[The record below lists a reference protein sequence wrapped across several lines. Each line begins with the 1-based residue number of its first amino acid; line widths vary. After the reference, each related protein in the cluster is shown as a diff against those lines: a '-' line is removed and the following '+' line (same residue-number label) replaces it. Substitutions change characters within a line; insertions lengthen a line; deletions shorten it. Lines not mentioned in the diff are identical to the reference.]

1 MSDSGAVPVRVL
13 LIAPSLDILGGQA
26 VQAKRLFDDLRG
38 EAGVRI
44 DFLPINPRLPG
55 PLGALQRIKYVRTA
69 VTTAAFL
76 GKLLWRAP
84 RYQILHTFSAANS
97 SFLLSAA
104 LVILVGRLYGR
115 KVVVHYHD
123 GRAAQHL
130 AGWRSA
136 RLLRLADRIVT
147 PSGYLVRVFGQYGY
161 RAGAIFN
168 TIDLERFRYRER
180 NPVAPA
186 FLHNRGLEELYNIP
200 CALRAFGLVQQ
211 RYPNA
216 SLVLAHDGPLRG
228 ALERMV
234 AERGL
239 GNVRFVGKVAPESIP
254 KLYDEAG
261 IYLTSSNID
270 NMPLSLLECYA
281 SGLPVVAT
289 KAGGIPDMARDGETA
304 LLVPLDDAA
313 AMARAALR
321 LLEDPGLAQRLARA
335 ARRECERYTW
345 AAVRGQWLALYR
357 GLVEKPR
364 AGFDTVE

>member
-1 MSDSGAVPVRVL
+1 MSDASAAPVRVL

-44 DFLPINPRLPG
+44 DFLPINPRLAG
-55 PLGALQRIKYVRTA
+55 LFGTLQRIKYARTA
-69 VTTAAFL
+69 VTVTAFL
-76 GKLLWRAP
+76 GSLLWRAP
-84 RYQILHTFSAANS
+84 RYQILHTFSASNT
-97 SFLLSAA
+97 SFLLTAA
-104 LVILVGRLYGR
+104 LVILVGRLYGK
-115 KVVVHYHD
+115 KVIVHYHD

-147 PSGYLVRVFGQYGY
+147 PSGYLVRVFAEYGY
-161 RAGAIFN
+161 RAEAIFN
-168 TIDLERFRYRER
+168 TIDLGRFRYRER

-186 FLHNRGLEELYNIP
+186 FLHNRGMEELYNIP

-211 RYPNA
+211 RYPEA

-234 AERGL
+234 AEGGL
-239 GNVRFVGKVAPESIP
+239 RNVRFVGKVAPEGVA

-289 KAGGIPDMARDGETA
+289 KAGGIPDMADDGETA
-304 LLVPLDDAA
+304 LLVALDDSE

-321 LLEDPGLAQRLARA
+321 LLEEPGLAQRLAGA

-357 GLVEKPR
+357 ELGEKSAR
-364 AGFDTVE
+364 SDTVE